1 MCPDSSEGESMVRIL
16 LRFSEQIVEEPIVSQ
31 IILDLKVPI
40 NIITAHVNSKGGEV
54 LAQVPDAALDQ
65 IVAAFRKKG
74 VTVSVPK
81 LIEVD
86 TEKCFSCGSCVALC
100 PMEAITQAEDR
111 SIVFNKEKC
120 VGSTCS
126 ACVDACPARAIT
138 SVKQINHELAANV
151 SLQKETG
158 KKR

>member
-1 MCPDSSEGESMVRIL
+1 MVRIL
-16 LRFSEQIVEEPIVSQ
+16 LRFSEQIVEQPIVSQ

-40 NIITAHVNSKGGEV
+40 NIITAYVNSKGGEV
-54 LAQVPDAALDQ
+54 LAEVPPEALDK
-65 IVAAFRKKG
+65 VVKAFRKKG
-74 VTVSVPK
+74 VTVSLPK

-86 TEKCFSCGSCVALC
+86 TEKCISCGGCVTLC
-100 PMEAITQAEDR
+100 PVEAITQAEDL

-138 SVKQINHELAANV
+138 SVKQTNHEIAGKARV
-151 SLQKETG
+151 KGETG